1 MPKENSLARIEKP
14 ALVDLAPGAGR
25 ATMAL
30 RVFRLLR
37 EAIITLQLRPG
48 DMLSEADVS
57 RQMGVSRQPVREAF
71 IKLSEIGLVE
81 IVPQRGTF
89 VVKISKDDVSN
100 AQFVR
105 EAIEVAIVRRACEVA
120 TEADLAE
127 IRRVIEEQK
136 DALKRDDRADFLA
149 LDEAFHGAVAE
160 AARCAAAR
168 RSIEAVDAQL
178 DRVRFLSLPLF
189 AHMPTIIASHEKILA
204 ALEARDADTAERAMR
219 EHLSALLR
227 IYLPEVASKY
237 AEHFTDD
244 NETRPPATL
253 QPVREA

>member
-1 MPKENSLARIEKP
+1 MSRENTLAQLEKP
-14 ALVDLAPGAGR
+14 ALVELGPGAGR
-25 ATMAL
+25 STMSM

-37 EAIITLQLRPG
+37 EAIITLQIRPG

-89 VVKISKDDVSN
+89 VVKISMDDVTN

-120 TEADLAE
+120 TDADIAR
-127 IRRVIEEQK
+127 IRQVIEQQK
-136 DALKRDDRADFLA
+136 EALKREDHKAFLA
-149 LDEAFHGAVAE
+149 LDEAFHTAIAE
-160 AARCAAAR
+160 AARCAPAR
-168 RSIEAVDAQL
+168 RSIDAVDAQL

-189 AHMPTIIASHEKILA
+189 AHMPIIIAAHEKILEA
-204 ALEARDADTAERAMR
+204 IEARAAHDAEQAMR
-219 EHLSALLR
+219 EHFKALLF
-227 IYLPEVASKY
+227 YLPEVASKY
-237 AEHFTDD
+237 SDLFTDSAD
-244 NETRPPATL
+244 AKPATWT
-253 QPVREA
+253 